1 MVNQF
6 CHYCQS
12 ILIKIGDKYSCP
24 IHGFVLQ
31 EVDEEPEENR
41 DKSYIG

>member
-1 MVNQF
+1 MINQF
-6 CHYCQS
+6 CPYCQQL
-12 ILIKIGDKYSCP
+12 LIKIGKKYSCP

-31 EVDEEPEENR
+31 EVDEEPNE

>member
-1 MVNQF
+1 MVNRF

-12 ILIKIGDKYSCP
+12 LLVKIGDKFTCP

-31 EVDEEPEENR
+31 EVEEEENKDR
-41 DKSYIG
+41 SYIG